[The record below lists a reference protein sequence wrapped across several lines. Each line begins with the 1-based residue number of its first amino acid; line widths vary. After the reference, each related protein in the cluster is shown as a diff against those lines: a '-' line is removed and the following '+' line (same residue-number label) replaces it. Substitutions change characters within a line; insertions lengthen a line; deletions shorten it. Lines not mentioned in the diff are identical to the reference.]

1 MYCAKKTMIKKIL
14 NIFVL
19 LGICLFLNSQN
30 EYSSFILGNS
40 QFENINENLV
50 SVSNLIIED
59 GKYYLNISNG
69 YQVKRV
75 PVELISEIQNGF
87 VEIDYKL
94 SKNERIL
101 TK

>member
-1 MYCAKKTMIKKIL
+1 MIKKLL

-19 LGICLFLNSQN
+19 LGVCLFLYSQN
-30 EYSSFILGNS
+30 DYSAFILGNS
-40 QFENINENLV
+40 QFEAASKNSI
-50 SVSNLIIED
+50 SVSNLIIEE
-59 GKYYLNISNG
+59 GKYFLNVSNG

-75 PVELISEIQNGF
+75 PVELKSEIQDGF
-87 VEIDYKL
+87 VEIDYKF

>member
-1 MYCAKKTMIKKIL
+1 MIKKLL
-14 NIFVL
+14 NIFAL
-19 LGICLFLNSQN
+19 LGICLFLYSQN

-40 QFENINENLV
+40 QFETINKNSV

-59 GKYYLNISNG
+59 GKYFLNVSNG

-75 PVELISEIQNGF
+75 PVELTSEIQDGF

>member
-1 MYCAKKTMIKKIL
+1 MIKKLL

-19 LGICLFLNSQN
+19 LGICIFLYSQN
-30 EYSSFILGNS
+30 DYSAFILGNS
-40 QFENINENLV
+40 QFETLSNNSV
-50 SVSNLIIED
+50 SVSNLTIED
-59 GKYYLNISNG
+59 GKYFLNVSNV

-75 PVELISEIQNGF
+75 PVELKSEIKNGF

-101 TK
+101 KK

>member
-1 MYCAKKTMIKKIL
+1 MIKKLL

-19 LGICLFLNSQN
+19 LGICIFLYSQN
-30 EYSSFILGNS
+30 DYSAFILGNS
-40 QFENINENLV
+40 QFETLSNNSV
-50 SVSNLIIED
+50 SVSNLTIED
-59 GKYYLNISNG
+59 GKYFLNVSNG

-75 PVELISEIQNGF
+75 PVELKSEIKNGF

-101 TK
+101 KK

>member
-1 MYCAKKTMIKKIL
+1 MIKKIL

>member
-1 MYCAKKTMIKKIL
+1 MIKKLL

-19 LGICLFLNSQN
+19 LGICIFLYSQN
-30 EYSSFILGNS
+30 DYSAFILGNS
-40 QFENINENLV
+40 QFENLSKKSV
-50 SVSNLIIED
+50 SVSNLTIEN
-59 GKYYLNISNG
+59 GKYFLNVSNG

-75 PVELISEIQNGF
+75 PVELKSEIKNGF

-101 TK
+101 KK

>member
-1 MYCAKKTMIKKIL
+1 MIKKLL

-19 LGICLFLNSQN
+19 LGICIFLYSQN
-30 EYSSFILGNS
+30 DYSAFILGNS
-40 QFENINENLV
+40 QFENLNKKSV

-59 GKYYLNISNG
+59 GKYFLNVSNG

-75 PVELISEIQNGF
+75 PVELKSEIKNGF

-101 TK
+101 KK